1 MAGRKFTIGIVAPA
15 ARVDRSIVEPILDI
29 AKDLYGDE
37 VEIRFHPSSF
47 GGHGHFSADD
57 ATRTAAFLDY
67 ARSDEIV
74 AMWFGRGGYG
84 SARIAA
90 AALAGLDPRALR
102 KPYLGYSDIATLLSG
117 LYKLGASRVAHGPVA
132 QDVRREGGAEAAR
145 RALRWLVE
153 RSPDALEAGVSEATR
168 TAAFNLTVLCHL
180 VGTPWEPDLAG
191 HELLIEEVAEQ
202 MYRIDRSFC
211 QLAHTE
217 MFRGAAGVRLGR
229 CSEIIPNLPDFALS
243 EEEIARHWSEVAG
256 VPYLGRAD
264 IGHDAG
270 NKVVPFGTL

>member
-1 MAGRKFTIGIVAPA
+1 MAGRRFTIGIVAPA
-15 ARVDRSIVEPILDI
+15 ARVDRSIVQPILDI
-29 AKDLYGDE
+29 ASDLYGGE

-57 ATRTAAFLDY
+57 RTRAAAFIDY
-67 ARSDEIV
+67 ACSDEID

-84 SARIAA
+84 SARIAGA
-90 AALAGLDPRALR
+90 VLAGLEPGALE

-117 LYKLGASRVAHGPVA
+117 LYKLGARRIAHGPVA
-132 QDVRREGGAEAAR
+132 QDVRRDGGAEAAR

-153 RSPDALEAGVSEATR
+153 RSPDALEAGVTAESR

-180 VGTPWEPDLAG
+180 VGTPWEPDLSG
-191 HELLIEEVAEQ
+191 HEVLIEEVAEQ

-211 QLAHTE
+211 QLAHTP
-217 MFRGAAGVRLGR
+217 MFRQAAGLRLGR
-229 CSEIIPNLPDFALS
+229 CSEIIPNQPDFVLS

-256 VPYLGRAD
+256 LPYLGRAD
-264 IGHDAG
+264 IGHDAE
-270 NKVVPFGTL
+270 NKVVPFGRL

>member
-1 MAGRKFTIGIVAPA
+1 MAGRRFTIGVVAPA

-29 AKDLYGDE
+29 ARDLYGGE
-37 VEIRFHPSSF
+37 VEVRFHPSSF

-57 ATRTAAFLDY
+57 STRAAAFLDY
-67 ARSDEIV
+67 ALADDV
-74 AMWFGRGGYG
+74 DAMWFGRGGYG

-90 AALAGLDPRALR
+90 AVLAGLDERAVQ
-102 KPYLGYSDIATLLSG
+102 KPYLGYSDIATLLAG
-117 LYKLGASRVAHGPVA
+117 LYKRGGRQIAHGPVA
-132 QDVRREGGAEAAR
+132 QDVRRGGGEAAAR

-153 RSPDALEAGVSEATR
+153 RSPDTLEGGITATSR

-211 QLAHTE
+211 QLAHTA
-217 MFRGAAGVRLGR
+217 MFRRASGLRLGR
-229 CSEIIPNLPDFALS
+229 CSEIIANQPDFGLS

-256 VPYLGRAD
+256 VPYNGRAD
-264 IGHDAG
+264 IGHDAD
-270 NKVVPFGTL
+270 NKVVPFGSL

>member
-15 ARVDRSIVEPILDI
+15 ARVDCSIVEPILAI
-29 AKDLYGDE
+29 ADDLYGDD

-57 ATRTAAFLDY
+57 KTRAAAFLDY
-67 ARSDEIV
+67 AHSDEID

-90 AALAGLDPRALR
+90 AVLAGLDSRALE

-117 LYKLGASRVAHGPVA
+117 LYKSGAARVAHGPVA
-132 QDVRREGGAEAAR
+132 QDVRRDGGAEAAR

-153 RSPDALEAGVSEATR
+153 RSPDSLEAGVTATSR

-180 VGTPWEPDLAG
+180 MGTPWEPDLAG

-211 QLAHTE
+211 QLAHTA
-217 MFRGAAGVRLGR
+217 MFKRASGLRLGR
-229 CSEIIPNLPDFALS
+229 CSEIIPNQPDFAMS

-256 VPYLGRAD
+256 IPYLGRAD
-264 IGHDAG
+264 IGHDSA